1 MTRKPNGH
9 PLDEVR
15 AAVLGAAKAMHA
27 RGLVAGTA
35 GNVSG
40 RVDDGSV
47 VVTPSSLA
55 YDEMALDD
63 LVVVEPDGTVVSG
76 ERSPTSEKGVHL
88 ATLAAHPEVGAVVH
102 CHAIHASM
110 FAVAREPIPAAVDE
124 FVVYIGGEVP
134 VCDYHPAGS
143 DALADA
149 VAAAL
154 ADRSAA
160 LMASHG
166 LVTVGRTVDDALHSA
181 LVVEHNAEIVWGAR
195 LLGTIAELPE
205 KTRTGL
211 AGVYDFVRHQTWLA

>member
-63 LVVVEPDGTVVSG
+63 LVVVE
-76 ERSPTSEKGVHL
+76 SEKGVHL